1 MTDRGGKRYLK
12 QITALGPEWLAELA
26 CADGG
31 KTTTPLCRLSA
42 PLQEPAPYY
51 SSEVDAVLCYVRPS
65 FGFGGTAWPLPLHP
79 CVMSTITGAREPGSA
94 SEYAVFG
101 KALLEGL
108 VLDGLAPLQPF
119 WVGAPTL
126 MVRPNAET
134 DGKVRDLVSAL
145 RRAQVASRSALLR
158 KLKDEPKFLLPALQR

>member
-1 MTDRGGKRYLK
+1 
-12 QITALGPEWLAELA
+12 
-26 CADGG
+26 
-31 KTTTPLCRLSA
+31 
-42 PLQEPAPYY
+42 
-51 SSEVDAVLCYVRPS
+51 
-65 FGFGGTAWPLPLHP
+65 
-79 CVMSTITGAREPGSA
+79 MSTITGAREPGSA